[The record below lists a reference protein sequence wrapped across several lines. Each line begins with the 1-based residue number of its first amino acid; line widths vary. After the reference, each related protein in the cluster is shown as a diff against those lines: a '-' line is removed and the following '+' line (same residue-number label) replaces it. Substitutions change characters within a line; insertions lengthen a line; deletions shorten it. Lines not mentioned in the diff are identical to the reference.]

1 MGASPSVELSVII
14 PVLNEAEGINDTI
27 SRLQAL
33 AGERCIELIIV
44 DGDPAGSTIKAIPDG
59 TAMKL
64 IAERGR
70 ARQMNAGASCA
81 SGTVLLFLHADSILP
96 KNAFQLIFSAIYD
109 ARINAGAFGL
119 GIASE
124 RAVFRITERYA
135 AVRTRLTRIPFGD
148 QAIFLR
154 RDYFNKLGGYSEIP
168 LMEDVDLMK
177 RIRKRGD
184 RIAILPEKVLT
195 SVRRWE
201 REGILYCTCRNWV
214 LQILYSLGV
223 SPMRLARWYRF

>member
-1 MGASPSVELSVII
+1 MGFPRSVDLSVII
-14 PVLNEAEGINDTI
+14 PVLNEEEGIHDSI

-33 AGERCIELIIV
+33 AGDRCIELIIV
-44 DGDPAGSTIKAIPDG
+44 DGDPAGSTIQAIPDG
-59 TAMKL
+59 TVTKL

-70 ARQMNAGASCA
+70 ARQMNAGASLA

-96 KNAFQLIFSAIYD
+96 KNAFQLILSAIHD
-109 ARINAGAFGL
+109 ARINAGVFDL
-119 GIASE
+119 GVASE
-124 RAVFRITERYA
+124 RAVFRITERYV

-154 RDYFNKLGGYSEIP
+154 RDYFNALDGFSDIP

-177 RIRKRGD
+177 RIKKRGD
-184 RIAILPEKVLT
+184 RIAIIPEKVLT
-195 SVRRWE
+195 SARRWE
-201 REGILYCTCRNWV
+201 REGILYCTCRNWL

-223 SPMRLARWYRF
+223 SPMWLARWYRF